1 MAMSKRTGVIRYN
14 LNDTGRTY
22 TGQPRKIDIDAAMR
36 LLNGPALQESIRKG
50 DVVGYIGHQYREKFG
65 LDVPETVIV
74 DGKEVVLEPGVRTI
88 YIKCYPNGD
97 VEHEQEFLNS
107 APGRVGQRLWDSK
120 AYGFS
125 SAIYA
130 PEEGGVRV
138 PKGYF
143 GMDLVRA
150 PNYDNNR
157 GYAVML
163 DSVTPGAFAE
173 TDTFASDSAALL
185 DSVDMMI
192 KESDAHAAS
201 ICTSYLEQCKAND
214 ELVEFNAVLLEKLA
228 KVGISAPMLDN
239 APTVME
245 RGISM
250 DEGTAM
256 LDTANRFMARDDL
269 PGYQEPSDKD
279 DKDKSAI
286 DTVTKGVK
294 AAISVIGS
302 VIQGR

>member
-1 MAMSKRTGVIRYN
+1 MGKRTGVIRYN

-36 LLNGPALQESIRKG
+36 LLNGAALQESIQKG
-50 DVVGYIGHQYREKFG
+50 DVVGYIGHQYREKYG

-88 YIKCYPNGD
+88 YIKCFPTGD
-97 VEHEQEFLNS
+97 VEHEQEFLDTAS
-107 APGRVGQRLWDSK
+107 GRVGQRLWDSK

-130 PEEGGVRV
+130 PEEGGLRV

-163 DSVTPGAFAE
+163 DSASPGAFAVG
-173 TDTFASDSAALL
+173 DTFAADNAALL
-185 DSVDMMI
+185 DSVDTMI
-192 KESDAHAAS
+192 KESDALAAS
-201 ICTSYLEQCKAND
+201 ISNSYLEQCRAND
-214 ELVEFNAVLLEKLA
+214 DLIEQNALLLEKLSKA
-228 KVGISAPMLDN
+228 GIAAPMLDS
-239 APTVME
+239 APTTMV
-245 RGISM
+245 RGVSM
-250 DEGTAM
+250 DKGAQM
-256 LDTANRFMARDDL
+256 LDSADRFMAMTDL
-269 PGYQEPSDKD
+269 PGYEPEPEK
-279 DKDKSAI
+279 KDKESGAVA
-286 DTVTKGVK
+286 TVTKNVK
-294 AAISVIGS
+294 TALSVISS
-302 VIQGR
+302 VISGS

>member
-1 MAMSKRTGVIRYN
+1 MGKRTGVIRYN

-36 LLNGPALQESIRKG
+36 LLNGAALQESIQKG
-50 DVVGYIGHQYREKFG
+50 DVVGYIGHQYREKYG

-88 YIKCYPNGD
+88 YIKCFPTGD
-97 VEHEQEFLNS
+97 VEHEQEFLDTAS
-107 APGRVGQRLWDSK
+107 GRVGQRLWDSK

-130 PEEGGVRV
+130 PEEGGLRV

-163 DSVTPGAFAE
+163 DSASPGAFAVG
-173 TDTFASDSAALL
+173 DTFAADNAALL
-185 DSVDMMI
+185 DSVDTMI
-192 KESDAHAAS
+192 KESDAMAAS
-201 ICTSYLEQCKAND
+201 ISNSYLEQCKAND
-214 ELVEFNAVLLEKLA
+214 DLIEQNALLLEKLSKA
-228 KVGISAPMLDN
+228 GIAAPMLDS
-239 APTVME
+239 APTAMV
-245 RGISM
+245 RGVSM
-250 DEGTAM
+250 DKGSQM
-256 LDTANRFMARDDL
+256 LDSADRFMAMTEL
-269 PGYQEPSDKD
+269 PGYEPEPEK
-279 DKDKSAI
+279 KDKESGAVA
-286 DTVTKGVK
+286 TVTKNVK
-294 AAISVIGS
+294 TALSVISS
-302 VIQGR
+302 VISGS

>member
-1 MAMSKRTGVIRYN
+1 MSKRTGVIRYN

-130 PEEGGVRV
+130 PEEGGLRV

-163 DSVTPGAFAE
+163 DSVNPGAFAVE
-173 TDTFASDSAALL
+173 DTFASDSAALL
-185 DSVDMMI
+185 DSVDTMI
-192 KESDAHAAS
+192 KESDAMAATIS
-201 ICTSYLEQCKAND
+201 TSYLEQCKAND

-228 KVGISAPMLDN
+228 KAGIAAPMLDN

-250 DEGTAM
+250 DKGEVM
-256 LDTANRFMARDDL
+256 LDTAKRFMNRDDL
-269 PGYQEPSDKD
+269 PGYQEEPGKGE
-279 DKDKSAI
+279 KDKNAAVA
-286 DTVTKGVK
+286 VTKGVK
-294 AAISVIGS
+294 AALSVIGS
-302 VIQGR
+302 VIRGS

>member
-1 MAMSKRTGVIRYN
+1 MGKRTGVIRYN

-36 LLNGPALQESIRKG
+36 LLNGAALQESIQKG
-50 DVVGYIGHQYREKFG
+50 DVVGYIGHQYREKYG

-88 YIKCYPNGD
+88 YIKCFPTGD
-97 VEHEQEFLNS
+97 VEHEQEFLDTAS
-107 APGRVGQRLWDSK
+107 GRVGQRLWDSK

-130 PEEGGVRV
+130 PEEGGLRV

-163 DSVTPGAFAE
+163 DSASPGAFAVG
-173 TDTFASDSAALL
+173 DTFAADNAALL
-185 DSVDMMI
+185 DSVDTMI
-192 KESDAHAAS
+192 KESDALAAS
-201 ICTSYLEQCKAND
+201 ISNSYLEQCRAND
-214 ELVEFNAVLLEKLA
+214 DLIEQNALLLEKLSKA
-228 KVGISAPMLDN
+228 GIAAPMLDS
-239 APTVME
+239 APTTMV
-245 RGISM
+245 RGVSM
-250 DEGTAM
+250 DKGEQM
-256 LDTANRFMARDDL
+256 LDSAGRFMAMTEL
-269 PGYQEPSDKD
+269 PGYEPEPEK
-279 DKDKSAI
+279 KDKESGAVA
-286 DTVTKGVK
+286 TVTKNVK
-294 AAISVIGS
+294 TALSVISS
-302 VIQGR
+302 VISGS